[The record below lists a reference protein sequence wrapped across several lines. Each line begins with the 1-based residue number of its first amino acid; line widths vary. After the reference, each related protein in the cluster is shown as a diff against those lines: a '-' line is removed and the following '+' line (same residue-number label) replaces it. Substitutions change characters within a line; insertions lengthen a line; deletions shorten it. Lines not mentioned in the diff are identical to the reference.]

1 MFNELNKFRDTVREG
16 IDTSNMEFKSLKE
29 FCGHEIDVDG
39 FFFNDSKFG
48 KQVVVV
54 GEGYLIN
61 MPARAVE
68 AFEKIA
74 ENEDMLKAVL
84 KGHLGLVDIHMIE
97 TKNGTTVAYTFKDI

>member
-29 FCGHEIDVDG
+29 LCGHEIDVDG

-61 MPARAVE
+61 MPSRAVE
-68 AFEKIA
+68 SFEKIA

>member
-1 MFNELNKFRDTVREG
+1 M
-16 IDTSNMEFKSLKE
+16 
-29 FCGHEIDVDG
+29 DG

-61 MPARAVE
+61 MPSRAVE
-68 AFEKIA
+68 SFEKIA